1 MQRDTTSLTLP
12 RLAGYNRMF
21 KEEKEIEEPKSGP
34 NILHLIAYGIKANNS
49 SIKLRD
55 LN

>member
-1 MQRDTTSLTLP
+1 
-12 RLAGYNRMF
+12 MF

-55 LN
+55 LNWEIRLDPEKYDETIQHR